1 MAIPFWSNSNFWR
14 SWNTKRLIGLR
25 YYSEDTIDGKKIQ
38 SYVIFEKIV
47 NGGGVSIA
55 DATPAQIFGDSG
67 YKELAFNVIKVH
79 IVDGVKTI
87 KGEYNLYD
95 TNKLRETFRVSDEIT
110 INVIN

>member
-1 MAIPFWSNSNFWR
+1 MPLLLKSSATAATK
-14 SWNTKRLIGLR
+14 SWL
-25 YYSEDTIDGKKIQ
+25 
-38 SYVIFEKIV
+38 
-47 NGGGVSIA
+47 
-55 DATPAQIFGDSG
+55 
-67 YKELAFNVIKVH
+67 FNVIKVH